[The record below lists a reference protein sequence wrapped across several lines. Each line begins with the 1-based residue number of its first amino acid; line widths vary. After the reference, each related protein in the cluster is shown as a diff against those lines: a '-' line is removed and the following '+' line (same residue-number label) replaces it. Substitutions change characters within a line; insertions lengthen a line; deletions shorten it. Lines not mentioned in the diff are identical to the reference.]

1 MFLKSNYSTKICY
14 NIITTIYIYMNL
26 FKIKNSEI
34 LRYVNSSSNIVER
47 KQTLPILA
55 NLLFA
60 IENNILSI
68 KGFDQE
74 IQILCHLKIKAEQ
87 EVQFTVPARKLNDI
101 LRNLPEGSDVS
112 FSLIDGKVILKCSN
126 SQFSLLTID
135 ANEFPQLLDEENEDA
150 QTIKIRKIE
159 NKKYIATCYF

>member
-55 NLLFA
+55 NLLFI
-60 IENNILSI
+60 IENNILTI

-74 IQILCHLKIKAEQ
+74 IQILCQLKI
-87 EVQFTVPARKLNDI
+87 
-101 LRNLPEGSDVS
+101 NL
-112 FSLIDGKVILKCSN
+112 
-126 SQFSLLTID
+126 
-135 ANEFPQLLDEENEDA
+135 
-150 QTIKIRKIE
+150 
-159 NKKYIATCYF
+159 NKKFNLRFLQEN

>member
-1 MFLKSNYSTKICY
+1 
-14 NIITTIYIYMNL
+14 MNL

-55 NLLFA
+55 NLLFN

-74 IQILCHLKIKAEQ
+74 IQN
-87 EVQFTVPARKLNDI
+87 T
-101 LRNLPEGSDVS
+101 LP
-112 FSLIDGKVILKCSN
+112 
-126 SQFSLLTID
+126 T
-135 ANEFPQLLDEENEDA
+135 
-150 QTIKIRKIE
+150 
-159 NKKYIATCYF
+159 